1 MREESSKK
9 LTNNGVY
16 KNMQNNKNQDEME
29 IDLLELFYVLLGRW
43 LVILLSTVL
52 VGACAFVI
60 SYFLITPKYESTS
73 ELFVLSKSTSI
84 TSLADIQMGASLTS
98 DYVEVVVER
107 PIIEQVIT
115 NLGLTNETY
124 ESLSENIS
132 VSNPSDTRLLR
143 ITVTDTD
150 PVRAKTIADEMAN
163 VSREFIAEKMDQS
176 APSITHY
183 GYSDGEKTSPH
194 VMKNTV
200 IGALLGAILAMAIIV
215 ISYLTNDTIVTADDI
230 EKKLGMTLLGSIPL
244 DEEEYDGGK
253 RKGHG
258 SEKNKSSH
266 YASTGQAHSIETVDV
281 NGSAKKQ

>member
-1 MREESSKK
+1 
-9 LTNNGVY
+9 
-16 KNMQNNKNQDEME
+16 MQNNKNQDEME

-43 LVILLSTVL
+43 LVILFSAVL

-98 DYVEVVVER
+98 DYVEVVMER

-115 NLGLTNETY
+115 NLGLTTETY
-124 ESLSENIS
+124 ESLSSKIE

-143 ITVTDTD
+143 ITVTDTN
-150 PVRAKTIADEMAN
+150 PERAKTIADEMAD
-163 VSREFIAEKMDQS
+163 VSRMFIAEKMDQS

-183 GYSDGEKTSPH
+183 GYADGEKTSPH

-200 IGALLGAILAMAIIV
+200 IGALLGAILAMAIVV

-230 EKKLGMTLLGSIPL
+230 EKKLGMTMLGSIPL

-253 RKGHG
+253 RKGKSG
-258 SEKNKSSH
+258 DKNRSSH
-266 YASTGQAHSIETVDV
+266 YASSGQQHSIGTVDV
-281 NGSAKKQ
+281 NGSSKR